1 MAKKKAKLISMTGID
16 SYLKR
21 VTLYK
26 RNVLLIYQR
35 VFCLKLEK
43 QFKGETRYAETNFT
57 STYPSSFH
65 SFHHNTKLF
74 QGT

>member
-1 MAKKKAKLISMTGID
+1 MTGKK

-21 VTLYK
+21 VTLYE
-26 RNVLLIYQR
+26 RNVLLIYQC

-43 QFKGETRYAETNFT
+43 VIKGETCYAEPKST
-57 STYPSSFH
+57 SIYPCSSH
-65 SFHHNTKLF
+65 SVHHNTKLI